1 MAIPK
6 LTEESI
12 NEALKY
18 IDEHGVPWHNEST
31 VYVLVSDGK
40 KYPPKY
46 VIAVANHMAN
56 GEEISTQG
64 YNAVEAKSYLESRGY
79 TIELKQEKYELTI
92 TADSV
97 VSTDERFTMDNL
109 GLGNNYKPID
119 AYFMK
124 GGEEI
129 IRRNR
134 NKGEL
139 KISNQTLPRIAC
151 QIFEKQLASLSDEDK
166 KNFPVCQYTPDSDV
180 IRRIFATEAEFKKYR
195 NTMENSTYKRENG
208 PQFVIYSWNVFST
221 LVFAKECLK
230 RFGKPGDKFI
240 LIYRDKT
247 DQELNQNKTEQV
259 IDEDVSKT
267 TKESNNPYSKLLL
280 ESKNII
286 FRGAPGTGKSYL
298 AKSIAADIVSKGY
311 TDRFS
316 DLTDEQRQ
324 QVGTNSQSQF

>member
-31 VYVLVSDGK
+31 VYVLVADGK

-46 VIAVANHMAN
+46 VIAVANHIAN
-56 GEEISTQG
+56 GEEITTQG

-79 TIELKQEKYELTI
+79 TIEMKQEKYELTI

-109 GLGNNYKPID
+109 GLGDNYKPID

-139 KISNQTLPRIAC
+139 KISNQTLPRVAC

-180 IRRIFATEAEFKKYR
+180 IRGIFATEA
-195 NTMENSTYKRENG
+195 
-208 PQFVIYSWNVFST
+208 
-221 LVFAKECLK
+221 
-230 RFGKPGDKFI
+230 
-240 LIYRDKT
+240 
-247 DQELNQNKTEQV
+247 
-259 IDEDVSKT
+259 
-267 TKESNNPYSKLLL
+267 
-280 ESKNII
+280 
-286 FRGAPGTGKSYL
+286 
-298 AKSIAADIVSKGY
+298 
-311 TDRFS
+311 
-316 DLTDEQRQ
+316 
-324 QVGTNSQSQF
+324 

>member
-31 VYVLVSDGK
+31 VYVLVADGK

-56 GEEISTQG
+56 GKEISTQG

-79 TIELKQEKYELTI
+79 TIEMKQEKYELTI
-92 TADSV
+92 TADFV

-109 GLGNNYKPID
+109 GLGGNYKPID

-139 KISNQTLPRIAC
+139 KISNKTLPRVAC

-166 KNFPVCQYTPDSDV
+166 KNFPICQYTPDSDV
-180 IRRIFATEAEFKKYR
+180 IRGIFATDAEFKKYR
-195 NTMENSTYKRENG
+195 NSMEYSIYERENG
-208 PQFVIYSWNVFST
+208 PQFVI
-221 LVFAKECLK
+221 
-230 RFGKPGDKFI
+230 
-240 LIYRDKT
+240 
-247 DQELNQNKTEQV
+247 
-259 IDEDVSKT
+259 
-267 TKESNNPYSKLLL
+267 
-280 ESKNII
+280 
-286 FRGAPGTGKSYL
+286 
-298 AKSIAADIVSKGY
+298 
-311 TDRFS
+311 
-316 DLTDEQRQ
+316 
-324 QVGTNSQSQF
+324 